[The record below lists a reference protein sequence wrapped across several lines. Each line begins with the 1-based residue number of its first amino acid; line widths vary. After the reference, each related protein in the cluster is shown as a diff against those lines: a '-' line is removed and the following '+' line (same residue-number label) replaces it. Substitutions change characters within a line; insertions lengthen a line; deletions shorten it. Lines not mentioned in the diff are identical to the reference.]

1 MASAPSGGYSR
12 HRPVKGSRSDPA
24 RILLALALGAAAG
37 ALIPASAG
45 LGTLT
50 AGAVFAFAGDLF
62 LRLLQMIV
70 VPLVATSIIT
80 SVARLGR
87 DRAFA
92 RLGLKTLAWYASTTV
107 LASLVALL
115 VFNTLQPGKVEPA
128 VSAQLLAAVP
138 ADVGEVRAGLG
149 DKSSADLADVLRRA
163 VPVNIIAAAADNR
176 EMLAVIFFAVLFG
189 FSSGRLAD
197 GPRET
202 FLRWWESANEVMLAI
217 THTVMRVAPFGVFAL
232 IAQTVQQSGSAA
244 LGPLALFFACT
255 AGGLLFHLF
264 VTLAILL
271 RTVGRLSPWPHY
283 RAMLPALLTAFSTAS
298 SSATLP
304 LTIECVEK
312 NAGVSPRIA
321 GFTLPLGATVN
332 MDGTALYECAVVL
345 FIAQLYGV
353 SLDWSQQLL
362 VLVLAL
368 LTSVGVAGI
377 PAASLV
383 AIVIILQALGL
394 PLEAIAIVMATDR
407 ILDMMRTA
415 VNVFSDSCAAVVIAR
430 GEGEQLYVSHAPA
443 P

>member
-1 MASAPSGGYSR
+1 MKNPW
-12 HRPVKGSRSDPA
+12 SDPA
-24 RILLALALGAAAG
+24 RILFALVLGGLAG
-37 ALIPASAG
+37 AVIPATAG
-45 LGTLT
+45 IGTLT
-50 AGAVFAFAGDLF
+50 AGAVLGFAGDLF

-70 VPLVATSIIT
+70 VPLVATSIVT

-87 DRAFA
+87 DHAFG
-92 RLGLKTLAWYASTTV
+92 RLGLKTLAWYGATTL
-107 LASLVALL
+107 LASIVAIAI
-115 VFNTLQPGKVEPA
+115 FNVVQPGKVSPE
-128 VSAQLLAAVP
+128 VSAQLTAAVP
-138 ADVGEVRAGLG
+138 GDVGEVREGLG
-149 DKSSADLADVLRRA
+149 DKSTGDIADVIRRA
-163 VPVNIIAAAADNR
+163 VPVNIIAAASENR
-176 EMLAVIFFAVLFG
+176 EMLAVIFFALLFG
-189 FSSGRLAD
+189 FFSGRLDD
-197 GPRET
+197 GKREA
-202 FLRWWESANEVMLAI
+202 FQGWWESANEVMLAI
-217 THTVMRVAPFGVFAL
+217 THAIMRVAPFGIFAL
-232 IAQTVQQSGSAA
+232 IAQTVQQTGVSAF
-244 LGPLALFFACT
+244 GPLALFFACV

-271 RTVGRLSPWPHY
+271 RTVGGFSPWQHY

-312 NAGVSPRIA
+312 NAKVSPRIA

-362 VLVLAL
+362 VVVLAL

-415 VNVFSDSCAAVVIAR
+415 VNVFSDSCAAAVIAR
-430 GEGEQLYVSHAPA
+430 SEGEPVYRGSATA
-443 P
+443 